1 MSKLHIFSNTAP
13 WRTPPCRPSPRS
25 SPSRRAPPSPRPPP
39 RPSAPRAP
47 AGPRSAPCPPP
58 PAAGAAQRP
67 PTPAAG
73 SGTFH
78 QSEVSTALHQ
88 SGLTCPRQCGPA
100 ARPAGRGAPPG
111 PCSTAGLRTR
121 DVALHWELVGE
132 PSATCLVF
140 LGLPYLYVCGI
151 YLAYAD
157 ICRSTHFFVI

>member
-1 MSKLHIFSNTAP
+1 MKVLCTQDFTINRKSCTRHLIYNVTTIVRNTAP

-111 PCSTAGLRTR
+111 PCSTAGLRPW
-121 DVALHWELVGE
+121 DIAMALGA
-132 PSATCLVF
+132 S
-140 LGLPYLYVCGI
+140 
-151 YLAYAD
+151 
-157 ICRSTHFFVI
+157 R

>member
-1 MSKLHIFSNTAP
+1 MSQLLNSAP

-88 SGLTCPRQCGPA
+88 SELTCPRQCGPA

-121 DVALHWELVGE
+121 DIALHWELVGE
-132 PSATCLVF
+132 PRATCIHAMFSWAYLIYTFVVF
-140 LGLPYLYVCGI
+140 IWCTQTYVGQHI
-151 YLAYAD
+151 FL
-157 ICRSTHFFVI
+157 